1 MTKLKS
7 SLTIFLLIP
16 SLISFGW
23 GDEGHQTITLFAMK
37 LIPHQMKMPDNMATA
52 IVEHSIDPDH
62 RKREDKTEGPKH
74 FIDIDFYK
82 EFQDGNMIMSR
93 DSLDKIYGEKVV
105 TREGVLPWA
114 TEDTYR
120 ELVNAFKA
128 KDREKIILYAS
139 DLAHYVGDGHQP
151 MHETVNYNGQLSN
164 QKGVHA
170 RYESNMVNDYIDE
183 IKSSFEKQ
191 KPFYVKDLQNYIFN
205 YLYESNSYLEVL
217 LSADKFA
224 SEKTG
229 GRFDKEYY
237 RLLWFKTKY
246 VTENEFNSAALSL
259 ASLIYSAWRDAG
271 KPSLGK

>member
-7 SLTIFLLIP
+7 AIMFLLFIP
-16 SLISFGW
+16 TILIYGW
-23 GDEGHQTITLFAMK
+23 GDKGHQTITLFAMK
-37 LIPHQMKMPDNMATA
+37 LLPHQMKMPEEMAQA
-52 IVEHSIDPDH
+52 IIEHSVDPDH
-62 RKREDKTEGPKH
+62 RKREDKSEGPKH

-93 DSLDKIYGEKVV
+93 DSLNKIYGEKVV
-105 TREGVLPWA
+105 TKAGILPWA
-114 TEDTYR
+114 TEDSYHQ
-120 ELVNAFKA
+120 LVDAFKE
-128 KDREKIILYAS
+128 KDHDKIILYAS

-151 MHETVNYNGQLSN
+151 MHETVNYNGQLSG
-164 QKGVHA
+164 QKGIHS
-170 RYESNMVNDYIDE
+170 RYESDMVNSHLDE
-183 IKSSFEKQ
+183 IKDSFKKQ
-191 KPFYVKDLQNYIFN
+191 TPFYVKDLQGFIFN

-229 GRFDKEYY
+229 GNFNKDYY

-246 VTENEFNSAALSL
+246 VTENEINSAALSL

-271 KPSLGK
+271 KPSLVK